1 MGIRAQFSCRFFFLT
16 ITCVLWAVGC
26 GLCGNEI
33 GYEEYSPD
41 RKLKAV
47 VFERDCGATTGFS
60 TQVSLLGSA
69 EKLPNEAGN
78 VFTADGDLRIR
89 VQWQSNSEIL
99 VKIPLGAKVHL
110 KQSRVAGISVRYEE

>member
-1 MGIRAQFSCRFFFLT
+1 VRIKTQFSWRFFFLT
-16 ITCVLWAVGC
+16 ITCLLWATGC
-26 GLCGNEI
+26 GFCGNEI

-60 TQVSLLGSA
+60 TQVSLLGGA

-78 VFTADGDLRIR
+78 VFIADGDPKIR
-89 VQWQSNSEIL
+89 VQWQSNNEVL
-99 VKIPLGAKVHL
+99 VKFPPGTKVHL
-110 KQSRVAGISVRYEE
+110 KQNQVAGVSVRYED

>member
-1 MGIRAQFSCRFFFLT
+1 M
-16 ITCVLWAVGC
+16 GC

-47 VFERDCGATTGFS
+47 VFKRDCGATTGFS

-69 EKLPNEAGN
+69 EKLRDEGGN
-78 VFTADGDLRIR
+78 VFIADGDLKIR
-89 VQWQSNSEIL
+89 VQWQSNNEVL
-99 VKIPLGAKVHL
+99 VVLPPGTKVHL
-110 KQSRVAGISVRYEE
+110 KQNQVAGVSVRYED